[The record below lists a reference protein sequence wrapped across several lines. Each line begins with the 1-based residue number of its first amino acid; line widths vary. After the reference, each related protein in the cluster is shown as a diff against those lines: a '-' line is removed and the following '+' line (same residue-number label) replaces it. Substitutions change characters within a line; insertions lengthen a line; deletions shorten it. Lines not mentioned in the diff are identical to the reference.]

1 MQIKNKGYLVIVS
14 IFTLVLALMLVWFLG
29 FGWVWGTTFVSLLT
43 ISEIC
48 LYIPQ
53 VKLEKVGGGL
63 ANIGLHIIFMFSSWG
78 IFMLVA
84 SKLMYEQQNPSGIFY
99 VPALA
104 AVVLVGRMRILGI
117 FAEVK

>member
-1 MQIKNKGYLVIVS
+1 
-14 IFTLVLALMLVWFLG
+14 
-29 FGWVWGTTFVSLLT
+29 
-43 ISEIC
+43 
-48 LYIPQ
+48 
-53 VKLEKVGGGL
+53 
-63 ANIGLHIIFMFSSWG
+63 
-78 IFMLVA
+78 MLVA